1 MCSQPGALL
10 AQGTD
15 LGAVAV
21 LRNEPAIRRTDGV
34 ELKLL
39 GGFEL
44 LVGGR
49 NLELNA
55 GGQRLLAFLALR
67 RRPILRTL
75 AAGTL
80 WPDGSDLR
88 ASANLRSVLWRLHHF
103 GIPLVESEHGRLRL
117 PDSVDVDLRQ
127 ATELAHGLVAGVRDP
142 STVGA
147 WRMLAAD
154 VLPDWYEDWVG
165 DEREHFHQLRLHG
178 LEAAT
183 AELAAAGRFSE
194 ALEAALAAVAAEPLR
209 ESAHRAVIA
218 VHLAEGNAAQ
228 AILQY
233 GRCERLFAAELGI
246 PPPIEMRD
254 SIEEV
259 MVERVSSASL

>member
-1 MCSQPGALL
+1 M
-10 AQGTD
+10 T
-15 LGAVAV
+15 V
-21 LRNEPAIRRTDGV
+21 LRYEPAIRRTDRV

-49 NLELNA
+49 DLELNA

-80 WPDGSDLR
+80 WPDGSDRR
-88 ASANLRSVLWRLHHF
+88 ASANLRSVLWRLHRF
-103 GIPLVESEHGRLRL
+103 EVPLVEAEHGRLRL
-117 PDSVDVDLRQ
+117 AESVDVDLRR
-127 ATELAHGLVAGVRDP
+127 ASELARDLV
-142 STVGA
+142 TGA
-147 WRMLAAD
+147 TNPAMIDSWHVLAAD
-154 VLPDWYEDWVG
+154 LLPDWDEDWVG
-165 DEREHFHQLRLHG
+165 DDREHFHQLRLHG

-183 AELAAAGRFSE
+183 AGLAALGRFSE